1 MNFKTKTETE
11 KTMKTTQNPHFI
23 RTSAA
28 VILKMLNFEPG
39 REFIANVAG
48 NQVINKSGVNGLEI
62 MRNGYGNKTALR
74 VSNENET
81 VYYFEPFMVEVFP
94 DGTHSLSFQCD
105 NAIFSNS

>member
-1 MNFKTKTETE
+1 
-11 KTMKTTQNPHFI
+11 MKNSQNSTQI
-23 RTSAA
+23 RTPAA

-39 REFIANVAG
+39 KEFIANVAG

-74 VSNENET
+74 VSNQNET

-94 DGTHSLSFQCD
+94 DGERKLSFNCA
-105 NAIFSNS
+105 NAVFTEE